1 MALSMSAVLRGFLT
15 NKQIVGRS
23 IGATS
28 CCARLT
34 QNSVRGFATQKYSS
48 TGTLPPAPKRP
59 PSGFIL
65 FAADARKTVLKENP
79 ALAPT
84 EVIKVVAGKWKTAD
98 DVTRNKYAA
107 LARERFEQYEKEK
120 AAYTS
125 QLTEQQREVL
135 EEVRLD
141 KKLKLTKRRLND
153 KLKELDKPKGARS
166 AYVLFSTEM
175 RKKLQEK
182 PPKSAVGSSISSWFL
197 GKLPSKSEV
206 PSPQEIMTQ
215 LGAMWKQ
222 LPEEKKQPYL
232 HKADED
238 KLRYEREMKAWSQRL
253 EKEGQSDVLND
264 LREDIRE
271 IRKSKHGSA
280 RKIVA

>member
-182 PPKSAVGSSISSWFL
+182 PPK
-197 GKLPSKSEV
+197 
-206 PSPQEIMTQ
+206 EIMTQ

>member
-15 NKQIVGRS
+15 NKQIIGRS

-34 QNSVRGFATQKYSS
+34 QNSAREFATQKHSS
-48 TGTLPPAPKRP
+48 TGTVPAAPKRP

-65 FAADARKTVLKENP
+65 FVTDARKTVLKENP
-79 ALAPT
+79 ALTPT
-84 EVIKVVAGKWKTAD
+84 EVIKAVAGKWKAAD

-125 QLTEQQREVL
+125 QLTEQQREAL

-166 AYVLFSTEM
+166 AYVLFATEM

-182 PPKSAVGSSISSWFL
+182 PPK
-197 GKLPSKSEV
+197 EM
-206 PSPQEIMTQ
+206 MTQ

-222 LPEEKKQPYL
+222 LPEEKKQTYL

-280 RKIVA
+280 RKTVA

>member
-1 MALSMSAVLRGFLT
+1 MALSMSAVLKGFFS
-15 NKQIVGRS
+15 NKHVIGRS

-34 QNSVRGFATQKYSS
+34 QNSARGFATQKHSS
-48 TGTLPPAPKRP
+48 TGTVPPVPKRP

-79 ALAPT
+79 ALTAT
-84 EVIKVVAGKWKTAD
+84 EVIKAVAGKWKTAD
-98 DVTRNKYAA
+98 DNTRNKYAA
-107 LARERFEQYEKEK
+107 LARERFEQYQKEK
-120 AAYTS
+120 AAYDS
-125 QLTEQQREVL
+125 QLTEQQKEAL
-135 EEVRLD
+135 EDVRLD
-141 KKLKLTKRRLND
+141 KKLKLTKRKLND

-182 PPKSAVGSSISSWFL
+182 PPKSTVGRSISSWFL

-206 PSPQEIMTQ
+206 PSPQEMMTQ

-222 LPEEKKQPYL
+222 LPEEKKQAYV

-238 KLRYEREMKAWSQRL
+238 RIRYEQEMKIWSNRL

-264 LREDIRE
+264 LREDLRE
-271 IRKSKHGSA
+271 IRRSKHGSA
-280 RKIVA
+280 RKTVA

>member
-23 IGATS
+23 MGATS

-34 QNSVRGFATQKYSS
+34 QNSARGFATQKHSS
-48 TGTLPPAPKRP
+48 TGTVPPAPKRP

-65 FAADARKTVLKENP
+65 FAADARKAVLKENP
-79 ALAPT
+79 ALTPT
-84 EVIKVVAGKWKTAD
+84 EVIKLVAGKWKAAD
-98 DVTRNKYAA
+98 DVTKSKYAA
-107 LARERFEQYEKEK
+107 ISRERFEQYEKEK

-125 QLTEQQREVL
+125 QLTEQQKEAL

-141 KKLKLTKRRLND
+141 KKLRLTKRRLND
-153 KLKELDKPKGARS
+153 KLKELDRPKGVRS

-175 RKKLQEK
+175 RKKMQEK
-182 PPKSAVGSSISSWFL
+182 PAKSAVGSSISSWFL

-206 PSPQEIMTQ
+206 PSPQDIMTQ

-222 LPEEKKQPYL
+222 LSEEKKQPYL

-253 EKEGQSDVLND
+253 AKEGQSDVLND

-271 IRKSKHGSA
+271 IRKSKQGSV
-280 RKIVA
+280 RKNVT

>member
-23 IGATS
+23 VGATS

-34 QNSVRGFATQKYSS
+34 QNSARRFATQKHNSP
-48 TGTLPPAPKRP
+48 GTVPPAPKRP

-65 FAADARKTVLKENP
+65 FVTDARKAVLKENP
-79 ALAPT
+79 ALTPT
-84 EVIKVVAGKWKTAD
+84 EVIKMVAGKWKAAD
-98 DVTRNKYAA
+98 DVTKSKYAA
-107 LARERFEQYEKEK
+107 LSRERFEHYEKEK

-125 QLTEQQREVL
+125 QLTEQQKEAL

-141 KKLKLTKRRLND
+141 KKLRLTKKRLND
-153 KLKELDKPKGARS
+153 KLKELDRPKGVRS

-175 RKKLQEK
+175 RKKMQEK
-182 PPKSAVGSSISSWFL
+182 PAKD
-197 GKLPSKSEV
+197 
-206 PSPQEIMTQ
+206 IMTQ

-222 LPEEKKQPYL
+222 LSEEKKQPYL

-253 EKEGQSDVLND
+253 AKEGQSDVLND
-264 LREDIRE
+264 LKEDIRE
-271 IRKSKHGSA
+271 IRKSKQGSV
-280 RKIVA
+280 RKNVT

>member
-15 NKQIVGRS
+15 NKQFIGRS
-23 IGATS
+23 VGAAA

-34 QNSVRGFATQKYSS
+34 QNPARGFATQKYTS
-48 TGTLPPAPKRP
+48 TSPLPQAPKRP
-59 PSGFIL
+59 PTGFIL
-65 FAADARKTVLKENP
+65 FSADARKAVLKENP
-79 ALAPT
+79 ALTPT
-84 EVIKVVAGKWKTAD
+84 EVIKIVAGKWKTTD
-98 DVTRNKYAA
+98 DVTRSKYAA
-107 LARERFEQYEKEK
+107 IARERFEQYKKEK

-125 QLTEQQREVL
+125 QLTEQQREAL
-135 EEVRLD
+135 EEVKLD

-182 PPKSAVGSSISSWFL
+182 PPK
-197 GKLPSKSEV
+197 
-206 PSPQEIMTQ
+206 EIMTQ
-215 LGAMWKQ
+215 LGAMWRQ

-238 KLRYEREMKAWSQRL
+238 KLRYEREMKAWSRRL
-253 EKEGQSDVLND
+253 EEAGQSDVLND

-271 IRKSKHGSA
+271 IRKSKQSSV
-280 RKIVA
+280 RKNVT

>member
-1 MALSMSAVLRGFLT
+1 MALSMSAVLKGFFS
-15 NKQIVGRS
+15 NKHIIGRS

-34 QNSVRGFATQKYSS
+34 QNSARGFATQKHSS
-48 TGTLPPAPKRP
+48 TGTVPPVPKRP

-65 FAADARKTVLKENP
+65 FAADARKIVLKENP
-79 ALAPT
+79 ALTAT
-84 EVIKVVAGKWKTAD
+84 EVIKAVAGKWKTAD
-98 DVTRNKYAA
+98 DNTRNKYAA
-107 LARERFEQYEKEK
+107 LARERFEQYQKEK
-120 AAYTS
+120 AAYDS
-125 QLTEQQREVL
+125 QLTEQQKEAL
-135 EEVRLD
+135 EDVRLD
-141 KKLKLTKRRLND
+141 KKLKLTKRKLND

-182 PPKSAVGSSISSWFL
+182 PPK
-197 GKLPSKSEV
+197 EM
-206 PSPQEIMTQ
+206 MTQ

-222 LPEEKKQPYL
+222 LPEEKKQAYV

-238 KLRYEREMKAWSQRL
+238 RIRYEQEMKIWSNRL

-264 LREDIRE
+264 LREDLRE
-271 IRKSKHGSA
+271 IRRSKHGSA
-280 RKIVA
+280 RKTVA

>member
-1 MALSMSAVLRGFLT
+1 M
-15 NKQIVGRS
+15 
-23 IGATS
+23 
-28 CCARLT
+28 
-34 QNSVRGFATQKYSS
+34 
-48 TGTLPPAPKRP
+48 
-59 PSGFIL
+59 
-65 FAADARKTVLKENP
+65 
-79 ALAPT
+79 
-84 EVIKVVAGKWKTAD
+84 VAGKWKTAD

-182 PPKSAVGSSISSWFL
+182 PPK
-197 GKLPSKSEV
+197 
-206 PSPQEIMTQ
+206 EIMTQ